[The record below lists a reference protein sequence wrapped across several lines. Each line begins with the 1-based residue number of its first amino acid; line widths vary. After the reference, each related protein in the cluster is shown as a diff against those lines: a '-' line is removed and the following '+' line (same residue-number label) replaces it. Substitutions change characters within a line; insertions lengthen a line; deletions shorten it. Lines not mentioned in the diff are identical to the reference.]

1 MKLKKIKNLKK
12 RMGIY
17 RKNAVL
23 NDYYHNL
30 SVNENLIFLESKNG
44 NDIAGNIFYLIKELN
59 KSEYDGFKIVLSL
72 KNNLHDSKRSLL
84 KNYGLSRIIFT
95 ETGTLEYY
103 KYLYSAKYLFSDAT
117 FPPTFVK
124 KPDQV
129 YLNTWHGTPLKN
141 LGKANAKRGYG
152 LGNVQRN
159 FVMAD
164 YLLYPNP
171 FMEEVMIR
179 SFMLENLSGAQIM
192 NEGYPRNT
200 IFFDEEAELKLK
212 SKIGLQ
218 DKQIIVYMPTWRGV
232 YTDLDIE
239 GQNKAIKNYLSELD
253 GLLSDDQLLYVKLH
267 TVVKDEINYG
277 EYEHIQP
284 FPQEYE
290 TYDVLNMAD
299 CLITD
304 YSSVFFDY
312 ACSRKKIIL
321 FVYDEEEY
329 LRDMGTYFSLD
340 DLPFPRVYD
349 TSQIIEEIN
358 TPKNYDDAEFLDKFC
373 KYDNPQATKNI
384 CEYVILNKNEDIL
397 LKNIKTNGKENILI
411 YTGNLADNYVTDLL
425 KDLLDNIDLNERNY
439 FLTFRA
445 SQVKNHGSLLY
456 ELSQKLNYIPL
467 HDNLTLTTKD
477 AMAARLF
484 FKNNK
489 SNNKIKKQLDQC
501 YKRNLTKYYPSIKFD
516 KIIHFSGA
524 DEEIINL
531 FESAPGEKTILVYE
545 NTILAFKNGKNH
557 KLTLKQAYQNY
568 DNLFILKKELLELV
582 LELSG
587 GKSGI
592 IVCENDTPEEFIRKF
607 ESLLTY

>member
-12 RMGIY
+12 RMSIY

-23 NDYYHNL
+23 NDYYHKL
-30 SVNENLIFLESKNG
+30 SIDENLIFLESKNG

-72 KNNLHDSKRSLL
+72 KNNLHDSKRALL
-84 KNYGLSRIIFT
+84 ENYGLSRIIFT
-95 ETGTLEYY
+95 ETGTLKYY

-117 FPPTFVK
+117 LPSAFVK

-159 FVMAD
+159 FAMAD

-171 FMEEVMIR
+171 FMEEAMIS
-179 SFMLENLSGAQIM
+179 SFMLENLSNAQVM

-200 IFFDEEAELKLK
+200 ILFDEEAALKLK
-212 SKIGLQ
+212 SQIGVQ
-218 DKQIIVYMPTWRGV
+218 NKQIIVYMPTWRGV

-239 GQNKAIKNYLSELD
+239 GQNKAIKKYLSELD
-253 GLLSDDQLLYVKLH
+253 ELLSVDQLLYVKLH

-277 EYEHIQP
+277 EYEHIQS

-299 CLITD
+299 CLLTD

-312 ACSRKKIIL
+312 ACSKKKIIL

-340 DLPFPRVYD
+340 ELPFPRVYN
-349 TSQIIEEIN
+349 TSQLIEEIN
-358 TPKNYDDAEFLDKFC
+358 TAKNYDDAEFLDKFC
-373 KYDNPQATKNI
+373 KYDNHQATKNI
-384 CEYVILNKNEDIL
+384 CEYIILNKNQDIL

-411 YTGNLADNYVTDLL
+411 FTGNLTDNHVTDLL

-445 SQVKNHGSLLY
+445 SRVKNHASLLY

-477 AMAARLF
+477 ALAARLY

-501 YKRNLTKYYPSIKFD
+501 YKRNLTKYYPSIIFD
-516 KIIHFSGA
+516 KIIHFSGS

-531 FESAPGEKTILVYE
+531 FERAPGEKIIFVHE
-545 NTILAFKNGKNH
+545 NMVRALKNGKRH
-557 KLTLKQAYQNY
+557 KLTLKQAYQSY
-568 DNLFILKKELLELV
+568 DNIFVIKKELLEPV
-582 LELSG
+582 LELSA
-587 GKSGI
+587 GKSEI
-592 IVCENDTPEEFIRKF
+592 IVCENDSPEEFIGKF
-607 ESLLTY
+607 ESLL